1 MDFKKW
7 DCKWHKAH
15 LEIDPAGLFGEDS
28 TEADEVLGAETEV
41 GDPHGSVISIS
52 GRSSDFRFELGQV
65 NDAIEVLLVNVV
77 AAHDTGGVID
87 RNGIGESSRPFVD
100 EVVRAVVDE
109 VGDVGDIDVIELAEK
124 FVAGLK
130 EESGRRLKA
139 NDVIEAF

>member
-7 DCKWHKAH
+7 GCKWHKAH

-41 GDPHGSVISIS
+41 GDPHGSV
-52 GRSSDFRFELGQV
+52 RFFDFRFELGQV

-87 RNGIGESSRPFVD
+87 RNGIGESSRTFVD

-130 EESGRRLKA
+130 EESARRLKA
-139 NDVIEAF
+139 NGVIEAF